1 MKKLFICL
9 IALVGLCSCESY
21 LDKEEDT
28 ELTIDQFSTI
38 GYLPSAG
45 LAESIPVFP
54 IHIGDG

>member
-21 LDKEEDT
+21 LDKEE
-28 ELTIDQFSTI
+28 LIRFSTI